1 MHCNQ
6 YLPSKF
12 GIDIQQD
19 VHKHIQVV
27 RIVQCDKKK
36 QFLNKKWQIL
46 RFFEIAVIATI

>member
-12 GIDIQQD
+12 GIDIQED

-27 RIVQCDKKK
+27 RTVQCDEKKI
-36 QFLNKKWQIL
+36 LNKKWQIL